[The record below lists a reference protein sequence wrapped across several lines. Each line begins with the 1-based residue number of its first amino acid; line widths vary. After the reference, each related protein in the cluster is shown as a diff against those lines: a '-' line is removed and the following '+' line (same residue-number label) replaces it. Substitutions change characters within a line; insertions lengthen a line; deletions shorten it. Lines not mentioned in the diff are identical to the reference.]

1 MRLVSR
7 LILPLAA
14 AVAFSAPALAQR
26 AAADDETKFGNREAA
41 LWEAVKNKQVDAIK
55 RVLTDDYVGVYDS
68 GTYGRDDELKG
79 ISSQTLRSYRVDDLK
94 VHRIDPANVVVTY
107 KAVVDG
113 DMNGKSVSGTYNTMS
128 VWHRVG
134 NRWNVSAHSEVK
146 AP

>member
-1 MRLVSR
+1 

-14 AVAFSAPALAQR
+14 VVSLAAPALAQR
-26 AAADDETKFGNREAA
+26 AADDETKFGNREAA
-41 LWEAVKNKQVDAIK
+41 VWEAVKNKQVDAIK
-55 RVLTDDYVGVYDS
+55 RVMTDDYVGVYDS
-68 GTYGRDDELKG
+68 GANGRDDELKA

-94 VHRIDPANVVVTY
+94 VHRIDPANVIVTY

-134 NRWNVSAHSEVK
+134 NRWNLSAHTEVK